1 MSSHGSYLGSSA
13 INCQTIAS
21 DSVTVANRHRLLFA
35 SEYYYKRPGLAHIQ
49 STFENQLDQLGPQ
62 ELSVKLNYDPQNN
75 TFHIDCAPG
84 MSKIVWKIFHTV
96 LTTMVNEECKKSA
109 LIHKNENDLDS
120 SDEEFSS
127 DEDELDFDEDLVLIS
142 DKIGRLETSKS
153 LFQNIDTP
161 VYLPEAL
168 DMPIQVR
175 NQRFKKIFNWDDA
188 LFCMDSVFTDSILQ
202 ELAILTNSIF
212 VTEAD
217 KTRIYIGNNKEDS
230 LHATISKMN
239 NLKNY
244 NITPKTFVHH
254 SFYSESETNVQ
265 FSFLKLPSMKNRY
278 FKTTILESFTLLNSI
293 ERSKQF
299 SSLLE
304 EAVTIRCA
312 SFDRLSATYRILWRL
327 KITPVIKREDIKDQ
341 LRAWEKAKYPARG
354 TRKDAF
360 EIFQKIHIN
369 SSKTAISKNLK
380 NTASHN
386 QTIKSKVDAGPIISN
401 WVQDV
406 VQSSATKDDQS
417 NESAL
422 NQWEVPEKRSQ
433 KGVWDSFP
441 EIKPSKPGEVPQPKT
456 DLKSLRPSLK
466 LTRNLPSR
474 AQTDSQ
480 NSITSESPRDFW
492 SRYSKATIPQDD
504 VVAKRGVKPKN
515 PDLLPKKS
523 DQTTQPTQNLLDDS
537 TSNFVWDVLTP
548 RKNETKKVGKI
559 KKDSSS
565 IVHQNTSQTG
575 KISSVIATE
584 YKIRANDALKHG
596 SLFEISPSS
605 SSNKEPAGLVISN
618 TKSSRPKNSHVRRHV
633 QSSYLTTKESPT
645 KSLAPTPIANNTS
658 EVFNEDIG
666 SAFRSL
672 MAKVIASSEEA
683 VIQANFGRIILHGIH
698 NTFVSNKGESERTYE
713 EARTRGILMDAGINF
728 MLPSFTKVITTI
740 PAEIR
745 HISEVKDEYGNQYW
759 ARKDN
764 QAPLHY
770 ELYFLDKMATANN
783 KLMVEINA
791 KNYAINIK
799 KTSELANI
807 YVHGAKRFWDF
818 RISATGTGNR
828 KHLEIIHRELIE
840 MISSSLFTPEDNLK
854 PNLTFEIKHP
864 TSQRYFLHRAAIRH
878 VDRFISRDNESI
890 LQISEVQSLDFLVRE
905 YPAKKLSIFHTFV
918 TQGEEDS
925 HQNLKL
931 WYEVAISSKGIDDAL
946 SKYQGLELGELP
958 DWHTKSLESS
968 FSPRSIYLPACW
980 MLRTLDGIGNHND
993 NGLEI
998 GKSSPTRSSLH
1009 QSTASVYYW

>member
-1 MSSHGSYLGSSA
+1 MSSHGSYLESSA

-49 STFENQLDQLGPQ
+49 STFENQLNQLGPQ

-153 LFQNIDTP
+153 LSQNKDTP
-161 VYLPEAL
+161 VHLPEAL

-188 LFCMDSVFTDSILQ
+188 LFCMDSIFTDSILQ

-230 LHATISKMN
+230 LRATISKMN

-278 FKTTILESFTLLNSI
+278 FKTTILESFTILNSI

-312 SFDRLSATYRILWRL
+312 SFDRLSASYRIPWRL
-327 KITPVIKREDIKDQ
+327 KITPVIKRDDIKDQ

-360 EIFQKIHIN
+360 DIFQKIHIN
-369 SSKTAISKNLK
+369 PSNITVSKNLK
-380 NTASHN
+380 NPASHN

-417 NESAL
+417 NKSAL

-441 EIKPSKPGEVPQPKT
+441 EIKPLKPEEVPQPKT

-492 SRYSKATIPQDD
+492 SRYSKAIIPQDD
-504 VVAKRGVKPKN
+504 LVAKLGVKPKN

-523 DQTTQPTQNLLDDS
+523 DQMTQPTQNLLDDS

-548 RKNETKKVGKI
+548 RKNETKKLGKM

-565 IVHQNTSQTG
+565 IDHQNTSQTG
-575 KISSVIATE
+575 KISSAIATE
-584 YKIRANDALKHG
+584 YKIRANNVVKHG

-605 SSNKEPAGLVISN
+605 NKEPVGLVISS
-618 TKSSRPKNSHVRRHV
+618 TKSSRPKSSHVRRHV
-633 QSSYLTTKESPT
+633 QSSSLTTKESPT
-645 KSLAPTPIANNTS
+645 KSLAPTPSESNTS

-672 MAKVIASSEEA
+672 MAKVSASSEEA

-698 NTFVSNKGESERTYE
+698 NTFVSNKGESERTFE
-713 EARTRGILMDAGINF
+713 EARTRGILMDAAINF
-728 MLPSFTKVITTI
+728 MLPSFTKIITTI
-740 PAEIR
+740 PAEII

-759 ARKDN
+759 ARKEN

-783 KLMVEINA
+783 KLMVEINS

-828 KHLEIIHRELIE
+828 KYLEIIHKELIE
-840 MISSSLFTPEDNLK
+840 MISSSLFTPEDNIK
-854 PNLTFEIKHP
+854 PNLTFEIKYP
-864 TSQRYFLHRAAIRH
+864 TSQRYFLHRVAIRH

-890 LQISEVQSLDFLVRE
+890 LQISEVQSLDFLVKE
-905 YPAKKLSIFHTFV
+905 YPAKKSSIFHVFV

-925 HQNLKL
+925 HQKLKL
-931 WYEVAISSKGIDDAL
+931 WYEVAISSKRIDDAL

-958 DWHTKSLESS
+958 DWQTKSLESS
-968 FSPRSIYLPACW
+968 FSPRSIYRPACW

-998 GKSSPTRSSLH
+998 GKYSPTRSNLH
-1009 QSTASVYYW
+1009 QSSASVYYW